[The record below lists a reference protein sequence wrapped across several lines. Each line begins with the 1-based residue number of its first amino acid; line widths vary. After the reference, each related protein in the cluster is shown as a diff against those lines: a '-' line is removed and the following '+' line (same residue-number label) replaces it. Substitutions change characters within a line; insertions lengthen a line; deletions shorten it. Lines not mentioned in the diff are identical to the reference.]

1 MLADRNMAQ
10 LTIPPLTR
18 ALLAFAGGL
27 AAARSPL
34 LPEAPLLW
42 AAALTLF
49 CCVGLVLLRARP
61 ARQFLPAFLLA
72 PLFFFCG
79 ILFAHTHSTKELPA
93 HHLANFVQ
101 EKQELS
107 LTCRLIDKPVRKNGR
122 LQITVEAESVFL
134 PSGTAALPASGR
146 ARLTINAPDLSGL
159 VPGRLYQVRCRLA
172 RPRSAGTP
180 GAFDHAGFL
189 ATRNILVTGWVAHP
203 VFIQPVSP
211 FFSDKS
217 SGWRHPFIFE
227 KLRQDI
233 ESFLEAHLE
242 PERAGL
248 YKALL
253 IGDRSGLDP
262 EVLENFKAAGV
273 MHLLAISGMHLGVLA
288 FLTTMFFTRLS
299 KFFPRLYLRLP
310 AFKICLG
317 LSMPLLFFYAGLAG
331 FQPPVFRAFLMT
343 AVFIGAMLCDRQ
355 WSSLNN
361 VAIAAFFILL
371 LTPPIIHTASFQ
383 LSFAATTAIVL
394 VTPRLSSWQKLNQD
408 ATPVARARYLLT
420 SAVLVSMTAFVATA
434 PLALYHF
441 NRISLLSP
449 FSTLLLS
456 PLLCFW
462 ALPLGLIAI
471 ILQPLLPSFA
481 GTVLQAGAFGLD
493 FSRALADL
501 LAGFPFASLWLP
513 TPATA
518 TLLAAYSLI
527 FIMFRGKQW
536 RARIL
541 TFVCL
546 ALLLSAPPW
555 QGTGGGNLQISYLDV
570 GQGSATV
577 IRMPDGTITLID
589 GGGPSSEV
597 SNAGESIIAPFLWQE
612 QIRRIDQIILTHAHA
627 DHFNGL
633 PFLMQKFRPHTL
645 WVSQKTDQNP
655 EFQALLEEAGRSDCQ
670 VKIARTEDV
679 LVTVGKERGTDIR
692 CIANLAE
699 ADNNAQSSK
708 DGHYSGNANNL
719 GLILR
724 LNHGEHTFL
733 FPGDIE
739 REREGSLVREKGH
752 SLGADVLLMP
762 HHGLRSSGSVEFVE
776 AVSPGYIV
784 VSRGSNST
792 WRTSESLAETP
803 ALCYTTSQH
812 GSIFITSDKN
822 EITVR
827 THYGHADP

>member
-1 MLADRNMAQ
+1 MAQ

-18 ALLAFAGGL
+18 ALLAFAAGL

-42 AAALTLF
+42 AAALALF
-49 CCVGLVLLRARP
+49 CCVGLVLLRGKP
-61 ARQFLPAFLLA
+61 TRQFLPAFLLA
-72 PLFFFCG
+72 LLFLFCG
-79 ILFAHTHSTKELPA
+79 ILFAHSHSFRALPA
-93 HHLANFVQ
+93 HHLAHFAQ
-101 EKQELS
+101 EKLELS

-122 LQITVEAESVFL
+122 LQITVEAESVLL
-134 PSGTAALPASGR
+134 PSGAAPLPASGR
-146 ARLTINAPDLSGL
+146 ARLTINAPDLAGL
-159 VPGRLYQVRCRLA
+159 VPGRFYQVRCRLA

-180 GAFDHAGFL
+180 GAFDHAVFL
-189 ATRNILVTGWVAHP
+189 AARNILVTGWVAHP
-203 VFIQPVSP
+203 VFIQPVSS
-211 FFSDKS
+211 FFHNKS
-217 SGWRHPFIFE
+217 GGWYPAFIFE

-233 ESFLEAHLE
+233 EEFLAANLE
-242 PERAGL
+242 PNRAGL

-262 EVLENFKAAGV
+262 HVLENFKAAGV

-288 FLTTMFFTRLS
+288 FLTTIFFTRLS
-299 KFFPRLYLRLP
+299 RCFPRLYLHLP

-317 LSMPLLFFYAGLAG
+317 LSLPLLFFYAGLAG
-331 FQPPVFRAFLMT
+331 FQPPVLRAFLMT

-371 LTPPIIHTASFQ
+371 LNPLSIQTASFQ

-394 VTPRLSSWQKLNQD
+394 VTPRLTAWQKLAQD
-408 ATPVARARYLLT
+408 TTPAVRARHLLV

-434 PLALYHF
+434 PLALHHF

-471 ILQPLLPSFA
+471 VLQPLLPSLA
-481 GTVLQAGAFGLD
+481 GAVLQAGVLGLD
-493 FSRALADL
+493 FSRTLADL
-501 LAGFPFASLWLP
+501 LADLPLASLWLP
-513 TPATA
+513 TPTITA
-518 TLLAAYSLI
+518 LLAAYSLI
-527 FIMFRGKQW
+527 FIMFRTKQW
-536 RARIL
+536 WKMVLA
-541 TFVCL
+541 FACL
-546 ALLLSAPPW
+546 ALLLTGVPW
-555 QGTGGGNLQISYLDV
+555 QGIRDGNLQISYLDV

-597 SNAGESIIAPFLWQE
+597 SNVGESIIAPFLWQE
-612 QIRRIDQIILTHAHA
+612 QTRRIDQIILTHAHA

-633 PFLMQKFRPHTL
+633 PFLMRKFRPHTL
-645 WVSQKTDQNP
+645 WVSQKTDPNP
-655 EFQALLEEAGRSDCQ
+655 EFQALLAEARQADCQ
-670 VKIARTEDV
+670 VRIARSEEV
-679 LVTVGKERGTDIR
+679 LVAAGTEGGTDIR

-699 ADNNAQSSK
+699 ADNSTESNRPGPS
-708 DGHYSGNANNL
+708 SGNANNL

-724 LNHGEHTFL
+724 LTHGEHTFL

-739 REREGSLVREKGH
+739 REREGILMREKGR

-762 HHGLRSSGSVEFVE
+762 HHGLRSSGSVEFLE

-784 VSRGSNST
+784 VSRGGNSAWQT
-792 WRTSESLAETP
+792 TESLAGTP
-803 ALCYTTSQH
+803 ATCYTTLRH
-812 GSIFITSDKN
+812 GSIFITSDKR
-822 EITVR
+822 EITIR
-827 THYGHADP
+827 THYDPVGP